1 MSWCY
6 WAIVLSKLV
15 KLTQVVIGIIKNSK
29 NEVLLSTRC
38 YKSDFSDCME
48 FPGGKK
54 QPYEST
60 EMALK
65 RELKEELSIDVKD
78 LLPLDKFF
86 YEYNSFGVELFPFVV
101 INYLGKPVA
110 NEREKIIWV
119 DLEDLGKVKI
129 IPGSISIVQAL
140 TEEISIGRS

>member
-1 MSWCY
+1 
-6 WAIVLSKLV
+6 
-15 KLTQVVIGIIKNSK
+15 
-29 NEVLLSTRC
+29 
-38 YKSDFSDCME
+38 ME

-60 EMALK
+60 ETALK
-65 RELKEELSIDVKD
+65 RELKEELSIDIKD
-78 LLPLDKFF
+78 LLPMDKFF

-101 INYLGKPVA
+101 INYLGKPIA
-110 NEREKIIWV
+110 NEKEKIIWV

-140 TEEISIGRS
+140 TEEISRERS

>member
-1 MSWCY
+1 M
-6 WAIVLSKLV
+6 VLLSSSNK
-15 KLTQVVIGIIKNSK
+15 KNLTQVVVAVLKDSNNKI
-29 NEVLLSTRC
+29 LLSTRQH
-38 YKSDFSDCME
+38 KTDFPDCLE

-54 QPYEST
+54 EADETPRA
-60 EMALK
+60 ALK